1 MGGMQFEAESNQT
14 GDEDTAFRHWSVQI
28 ERPHASIWSGGGDDG
43 VLPHGQKKHCCA
55 AMVRN
60 CGCSTTKGFI
70 GDEW

>member
-43 VLPHGQKKHCCA
+43 VLPHGQK
-55 AMVRN
+55 
-60 CGCSTTKGFI
+60 
-70 GDEW
+70 